1 MFVKLVFLQSV
12 NQNSELRTQNS
23 NLVTKM
29 TVSVLEKFLPENAL
43 PYLKIWFGSYPCHL
57 KITKNRNSK
66 LGDYRKLPDK
76 SHQIT
81 VNGTL
86 EPQLFFFVLTH
97 ELAHLIAFEK
107 YGRRISPHGAE
118 WKQTFREMLL
128 ESLTVY
134 AEDLRP
140 IIQKFSKSP
149 KANFMASPD
158 LVKYFH
164 VPKEDD
170 EQTFIENL
178 KKGELFEYKKEIF
191 VIEETTKK
199 RYLCRNLKSGL
210 KYKVNTLARVRKI
223 DNQYEKQ

>member
-1 MFVKLVFLQSV
+1 MS
-12 NQNSELRTQNS
+12 
-23 NLVTKM
+23 
-29 TVSVLEKFLPENAL
+29 VSVLEKFLPENAL
-43 PYLKIWFGSYPCHL
+43 PYLRIWFGSYPCHL

-140 IIQKFSKSP
+140 IILKFSKSP
-149 KANFMASPD
+149 KANFMASPE

-223 DNQYEKQ
+223 DDQYEK

>member
-1 MFVKLVFLQSV
+1 MS
-12 NQNSELRTQNS
+12 
-23 NLVTKM
+23 
-29 TVSVLEKFLPENAL
+29 VSVLEKFLPENAL

-66 LGDYRKLPDK
+66 LGDYRKLSDK

-149 KANFMASPD
+149 KANFMASPE

-164 VPKEDD
+164 RPEEDD

-199 RYLCRNLKSGL
+199 RYLCKNIKSSRKYYFRNLAQVKKLKSE
-210 KYKVNTLARVRKI
+210 
-223 DNQYEKQ
+223 DE

>member
-1 MFVKLVFLQSV
+1 MLFLISKFGLGVILVILKL
-12 NQNSELRTQNS
+12 
-23 NLVTKM
+23 
-29 TVSVLEKFLPENAL
+29 P
-43 PYLKIWFGSYPCHL
+43 
-57 KITKNRNSK
+57 KNRNSK

-97 ELAHLIAFEK
+97 ELAHLIAFENMA
-107 YGRRISPHGAE
+107 GEFRLMVQNGSRL
-118 WKQTFREMLL
+118 FREMLL

-149 KANFMASPD
+149 KVNLWFPD

-164 VPKEDD
+164 VPEED
-170 EQTFIENL
+170 
-178 KKGELFEYKKEIF
+178 ELLYQK
-191 VIEETTKK
+191 
-199 RYLCRNLKSGL
+199 
-210 KYKVNTLARVRKI
+210 TLSLGMFCP
-223 DNQYEKQ
+223 

>member
-1 MFVKLVFLQSV
+1 MS
-12 NQNSELRTQNS
+12 
-23 NLVTKM
+23 
-29 TVSVLEKFLPENAL
+29 VSVLEKFLPENAL

-134 AEDLRP
+134 VEDLRP
-140 IIQKFSKSP
+140 IILKFSKSP

-199 RYLCRNLKSGL
+199 RYLCKNIKSSRKYYFRNLAQVKKLKSE
-210 KYKVNTLARVRKI
+210 
-223 DNQYEKQ
+223 DE

>member
-1 MFVKLVFLQSV
+1 MSIL
-12 NQNSELRTQNS
+12 
-23 NLVTKM
+23 
-29 TVSVLEKFLPENAL
+29 VLEKFLPENTL
-43 PYLKIWFGSYPCHL
+43 PFLKVWFGDYACHL

-107 YGRRISPHGAE
+107 FGRRISPHGTE
-118 WKQTFREMLL
+118 WKNTFREMLL
-128 ESLTVY
+128 ESINVY
-134 AEDLRP
+134 KEDLKP
-140 IIQKFSKSP
+140 IILRFSKSP
-149 KANFMASPD
+149 KANFMASPE

-164 VPKEDD
+164 RETEDGID
-170 EQTFIENL
+170 FIENL
-178 KKGELFEYKKEIF
+178 QVGERFLYKKEIF

-199 RYLCRNLKSGL
+199 RYLCKNIKSGKKYFFRNLAQVK
-210 KYKVNTLARVRKI
+210 KI
-223 DNQYEKQ
+223 EKKNEQ

>member
-1 MFVKLVFLQSV
+1 MSIK
-12 NQNSELRTQNS
+12 
-23 NLVTKM
+23 
-29 TVSVLEKFLPENAL
+29 VLEKFLPENAL

-140 IIQKFSKSP
+140 IILKFSKSP

-164 VPKEDD
+164 RPEEDD

-199 RYLCRNLKSGL
+199 RYLCKNIKSSRKYYFRNLAQVKKLKSE
-210 KYKVNTLARVRKI
+210 
-223 DNQYEKQ
+223 DE

>member
-1 MFVKLVFLQSV
+1 MSIK
-12 NQNSELRTQNS
+12 
-23 NLVTKM
+23 
-29 TVSVLEKFLPENAL
+29 VLEQFLPENAL

-118 WKQTFREMLL
+118 WKQTFREILL

-149 KANFMASPD
+149 KANFMASPE

-199 RYLCRNLKSGL
+199 RYLCKNIKSSRKYYFRNLAQVKKLKSE
-210 KYKVNTLARVRKI
+210 
-223 DNQYEKQ
+223 DE

>member
-1 MFVKLVFLQSV
+1 MS
-12 NQNSELRTQNS
+12 
-23 NLVTKM
+23 
-29 TVSVLEKFLPENAL
+29 VSVLEKFLPENAL
-43 PYLKIWFGSYPCHL
+43 PYLKIWFGSYPSHL

-164 VPKEDD
+164 VPKEND

-210 KYKVNTLARVRKI
+210 KYKVNTLARVKKM
-223 DNQYEKQ
+223 DNHYEK

>member
-1 MFVKLVFLQSV
+1 MS
-12 NQNSELRTQNS
+12 
-23 NLVTKM
+23 
-29 TVSVLEKFLPENAL
+29 VSVLEKFLPENAL

-140 IIQKFSKSP
+140 IILKFSKSP

-199 RYLCRNLKSGL
+199 RYLCKNIKSSRKYYFRNLAQVKKLKSE
-210 KYKVNTLARVRKI
+210 
-223 DNQYEKQ
+223 DE

>member
-1 MFVKLVFLQSV
+1 MS
-12 NQNSELRTQNS
+12 
-23 NLVTKM
+23 
-29 TVSVLEKFLPENAL
+29 VSVLEQFLPENAL

-134 AEDLRP
+134 TEDLRP
-140 IIQKFSKSP
+140 IILKFSKSP

-164 VPKEDD
+164 RPEEDD

-223 DNQYEKQ
+223 DDQYEKQ

>member
-1 MFVKLVFLQSV
+1 MS
-12 NQNSELRTQNS
+12 
-23 NLVTKM
+23 
-29 TVSVLEKFLPENAL
+29 VSVLEQFLPENAL

-134 AEDLRP
+134 TEDLRP

-164 VPKEDD
+164 RPEEDD

-210 KYKVNTLARVRKI
+210 KYKVNTLAQVRKI
-223 DNQYEKQ
+223 DDQYEKQ

>member
-1 MFVKLVFLQSV
+1 MS
-12 NQNSELRTQNS
+12 
-23 NLVTKM
+23 
-29 TVSVLEKFLPENAL
+29 VSVLEKFLPENAL

-134 AEDLRP
+134 TEDLRP

-199 RYLCRNLKSGL
+199 RYLCKNIKSSRKYYFRNLAQVKKLKSE
-210 KYKVNTLARVRKI
+210 
-223 DNQYEKQ
+223 DE

>member
-1 MFVKLVFLQSV
+1 MS
-12 NQNSELRTQNS
+12 
-23 NLVTKM
+23 
-29 TVSVLEKFLPENAL
+29 VSVLEKFLPENAL
-43 PYLKIWFGSYPCHL
+43 PYLKVWFGSYPCHL

-81 VNGTL
+81 INGTL

-149 KANFMASPD
+149 KANFMASPE

-199 RYLCRNLKSGL
+199 RYLCKNIKSSRKYYFRNLAQVKKLKSE
-210 KYKVNTLARVRKI
+210 
-223 DNQYEKQ
+223 DE

>member
-1 MFVKLVFLQSV
+1 MS
-12 NQNSELRTQNS
+12 
-23 NLVTKM
+23 
-29 TVSVLEKFLPENAL
+29 VSVLEKFLPENAL

-66 LGDYRKLPDK
+66 LGDYRKLTDK

-199 RYLCRNLKSGL
+199 RYLCKNIKSSRKYYFRNLAQVKKLKSE
-210 KYKVNTLARVRKI
+210 
-223 DNQYEKQ
+223 DE

>member
-1 MFVKLVFLQSV
+1 MSIK
-12 NQNSELRTQNS
+12 
-23 NLVTKM
+23 
-29 TVSVLEKFLPENAL
+29 VLEKFLPENAL
-43 PYLKIWFGSYPCHL
+43 PYIKIWFGSYPCHL

-210 KYKVNTLARVRKI
+210 KYKVNTLAQVRKI
-223 DNQYEKQ
+223 DDQYEKQ

>member
-1 MFVKLVFLQSV
+1 MS
-12 NQNSELRTQNS
+12 
-23 NLVTKM
+23 
-29 TVSVLEKFLPENAL
+29 VSVLEKFLPENAL
-43 PYLKIWFGSYPCHL
+43 PYLRIWFGSYPCHL

-107 YGRRISPHGAE
+107 YGRRILPHGAE

-134 AEDLRP
+134 ADDLRP

-199 RYLCRNLKSGL
+199 RYLCKNIKSSRKYYFRNLAQVKKLKSE
-210 KYKVNTLARVRKI
+210 
-223 DNQYEKQ
+223 DE

>member
-1 MFVKLVFLQSV
+1 MS
-12 NQNSELRTQNS
+12 
-23 NLVTKM
+23 
-29 TVSVLEKFLPENAL
+29 VSVLEKFLPENAL
-43 PYLKIWFGSYPCHL
+43 PYLKIWFGSYSCHL

-86 EPQLFFFVLTH
+86 KPQLFFFVLTH

-199 RYLCRNLKSGL
+199 RYLCKNIKSSRKYYFRNLAQVKKLKSE
-210 KYKVNTLARVRKI
+210 
-223 DNQYEKQ
+223 DE

>member
-1 MFVKLVFLQSV
+1 MS
-12 NQNSELRTQNS
+12 
-23 NLVTKM
+23 
-29 TVSVLEKFLPENAL
+29 VSVLEKFLPENAL
-43 PYLKIWFGSYPCHL
+43 PYLKIWFGSYSCHL

-170 EQTFIENL
+170 EQIFIENL

-199 RYLCRNLKSGL
+199 RYLCKNIKSSRKYYFRNLAQVKKLKSE
-210 KYKVNTLARVRKI
+210 
-223 DNQYEKQ
+223 DE